1 MGGRTVQFRRLTLRP
16 AGVTLFCRAGN
27 RQCLTPRIIEVLSPA
42 VLTADK
48 TSQFEIGYA
57 AYPMFG
63 AVVVTA
69 KVVAHGLL
77 NRSILWP
84 HGEQERK

>member
-1 MGGRTVQFRRLTLRP
+1 
-16 AGVTLFCRAGN
+16 
-27 RQCLTPRIIEVLSPA
+27 